1 MSTRKSSLLSDDG
14 ESANFDKFEDS
25 ADSDLSMVVYVM
37 STLSLLLSIAKLIP
51 TIIRGYSLL
60 AT

>member
-1 MSTRKSSLLSDDG
+1 MSTRESSLLADDG
-14 ESANFDKFEDS
+14 ESAIFDFEDS

-51 TIIRGYSLL
+51 TIIRGNFLL